1 MSSHFKTFEKM
12 DNKITA
18 AATIPDN
25 LMNDIKQAIAS
36 KEYGSVE
43 IYIESGK
50 IVQITERTIK
60 KTTSRVV
67 NNGYARSR

>member
-1 MSSHFKTFEKM
+1 M
-12 DNKITA
+12 DNKTV
-18 AATIPDN
+18 ATNSIPDN
-25 LMNDIKQAIAS
+25 LLNDIKHAIAS

-60 KTTSRVV
+60 KTTSKVTT
-67 NNGYARSR
+67 NGQLHFGSKR

>member
-1 MSSHFKTFEKM
+1 MY
-12 DNKITA
+12 NKIA
-18 AATIPDN
+18 VESSIPDN
-25 LMNDIKQAIAS
+25 LLNDIKQAIVS

-60 KTTSRVV
+60 KTTRGVAG
-67 NNGYARSR
+67 NR

>member
-1 MSSHFKTFEKM
+1 M
-12 DNKITA
+12 DNKTVAINS
-18 AATIPDN
+18 IPDN
-25 LMNDIKQAIAS
+25 LLNDIKHAIAS

-60 KTTSRVV
+60 KTTSKVAT
-67 NNGYARSR
+67 NGQLRFGSKR

>member
-1 MSSHFKTFEKM
+1 MQTKTAVT
-12 DNKITA
+12 NS
-18 AATIPDN
+18 IPDN
-25 LMNDIKQAIAS
+25 LLNDIKQAIAS

-67 NNGYARSR
+67 GNGQTRFSNKR

>member
-1 MSSHFKTFEKM
+1 M
-12 DNKITA
+12 DNNTVA
-18 AATIPDN
+18 LTTIPDN
-25 LMNDIKQAIAS
+25 LLNDIKRAIAT

-67 NNGYARSR
+67 GNGQTRFSNKR

>member
-1 MSSHFKTFEKM
+1 M
-12 DNKITA
+12 DNNTVA
-18 AATIPDN
+18 TNTIPDN
-25 LMNDIKQAIAS
+25 LLNDIKQAIAS

-60 KTTSRVV
+60 KTTKVTS
-67 NNGYARSR
+67 NGQLRFNGKR